1 MASKR
6 RTQVQVWRASL
17 ALRNDTRRELWSLLS
32 AEERAQADRYKSERD
47 QRRFA
52 AAHGVLRLL
61 LGRYLEVAPAELRF
75 VTGAHGKPGVVTP
88 KRNGDPALRFNLA
101 HSGEMGLFVF
111 AKDREVGVDLEE
123 IDARTARPALAE
135 RFFAPGERS
144 SILARTPDER
154 PQYFARLWTLKE
166 AYLKALGLGLTQPL
180 DSFEIGLEN
189 DVPRLVAGLNGQHG
203 AVDWTLRELNMGPQ
217 YAAALCV
224 EGTDWEL
231 CSREWKPSRSV

>member
-1 MASKR
+1 MATNGR
-6 RTQVQVWRASL
+6 NQVQVWRASL
-17 ALRNDTRRELWSLLS
+17 ALRDDTRRELWTLLS
-32 AEERAQADRYKSERD
+32 AEERAQSDRYKSVRD
-47 QRRFA
+47 QKRFA

-61 LGRYLEVAPAELRF
+61 LARYLAVPAAEVRF
-75 VTGAHGKPGVVTP
+75 VTGAHGKPYVIGL
-88 KRNGDPALRFNLA
+88 NGAGGSLRFNLA
-101 HSGEMGLFVF
+101 HSGEMALFVF
-111 AKDREVGVDLEE
+111 AENREVGVDLEE

-154 PQYFARLWTLKE
+154 PHYFARLWTLKE

-189 DVPRLVAGLNGQHG
+189 DIPSLVAGVPGG
-203 AVDWTLRELNMGPQ
+203 RTPVDWSLRELDVGPQ

-231 CSREWKPSRSV
+231 CSREWVPARSV